1 MPKIALGCLALSAL
15 LLACGSADDAQ
26 PTATQTSERVER
38 QATVSQQQQLQQEA
52 VQAPPTRQSQQV
64 EQTQQ
69 PTQATEQPQQIQQP
83 EEQVEDEPQAD
94 QLPAQIV
101 GLHKGVRS
109 QANTLGD
116 PDAPILIE
124 HFGDFT

>member
-15 LLACGSADDAQ
+15 LLACGSADDSQ
-26 PTATQTSERVER
+26 PTATETAQRIQR
-38 QATVSQQQQLQQEA
+38 QATVAQQQQLQQDT
-52 VQAPPTRQSQQV
+52 VQTPPTQQLQQV

>member
-52 VQAPPTRQSQQV
+52 VQTPPTQQLQQV